1 MTATDVPAGPQP
13 RKSFKEVWL
22 ITIGHA
28 LTHWYPATFYL
39 LLPLIG
45 NELGLSYL
53 QIGSIL
59 TTQAIAGA
67 ISNIPGGL
75 FVDSFGRKGL
85 LMAVSLFWIG
95 APYLLMGF
103 SHDYW
108 LLLTC
113 AALVGIG
120 NNLWHPTAIPLL
132 AQRYPERKGLV
143 VSIHGMG
150 GNVGDAAAPL
160 FAGALLAVLSWREV
174 VVINVIPGIVM
185 SVVLLVMLGR
195 TLTTDPAGHAKAP
208 APKRTLRDT
217 LRDFKP
223 LLANRTLIFLCATSV
238 FRSMTHGGL
247 MTFLP
252 IYLATEMGYS
262 PLWIGASMAVLQTAG
277 FIASPI
283 AGHLS
288 DKMGRREIVMGS
300 MTMTAVIIA
309 AMIVAGGT
317 NAFVFFIAFL
327 GFFFFSIRAVL
338 QAWLLDATP
347 PNMGGSSIGV
357 LFAIQS
363 FGSAFGPLVCGL
375 IADRYGLP
383 ATFYFLVATIIVANM
398 LIFFTPVVEKPMGE
412 KARFAGQPAEWGGAR
427 RVVGGLAE
435 RSPHTLRY
443 LNRARLGG
451 ISKFATI

>member
-1 MTATDVPAGPQP
+1 MTDFAVPSGQAP
-13 RKSFKEVWL
+13 RKSFREVWL

-45 NELGLSYL
+45 NELGLSYV

-59 TTQAIAGA
+59 TTQALCGA

-75 FVDSFGRKGL
+75 LVDSVGRKGL
-85 LMAVSLFWIG
+85 LMAMSLFWIG

-132 AQRYPERKGLV
+132 AQHFPDRKGLA

-150 GNVGDAAAPL
+150 GNVGDAVAP
-160 FAGALLAVLSWREV
+160 FVAGALLAYLTWRQVMV
-174 VVINVIPGIVM
+174 VNVIPGIVM
-185 SVVLLVMLGR
+185 ALLLLVLLGGMQSKSR
-195 TLTTDPAGHAKAP
+195 AAP
-208 APKRTLRDT
+208 GSAARPKRSFNDV
-217 LRDFKP
+217 LRDFRT
-223 LLANRTLIFLCATSV
+223 LLKNRVLIFLCASSV

-247 MTFLP
+247 MAFLP
-252 IYLATEMGYS
+252 IYLARELNYS
-262 PLWIGASMAVLQTAG
+262 PLWIGAAMAALQTAG

-283 AGHLS
+283 SGHLS
-288 DKMGRREIVMGS
+288 DKMGRRQIIMSSMGV
-300 MTMTAVIIA
+300 TAVIIA
-309 AMIVAGGT
+309 FMIMAGQSS
-317 NAFVFFIAFL
+317 AFVFFIAFL

-347 PNMGGSSIGV
+347 ENMGGSAIGV
-357 LFAIQS
+357 LFAIQAL
-363 FGSAFGPLVCGL
+363 GAGIGPLVCGV
-375 IADRYGLP
+375 IADSYGLL

-398 LIFFTPVVEKPMGE
+398 FIFFTPP
-412 KARFAGQPAEWGGAR
+412 PAEETRYAQAP
-427 RVVGGLAE
+427 AE
-435 RSPHTLRY
+435 
-443 LNRARLGG
+443 
-451 ISKFATI
+451 

>member
-1 MTATDVPAGPQP
+1 MSDFAVPSGQAP
-13 RKSFKEVWL
+13 RKSFREVWL

-45 NELGLSYL
+45 NELGLSYV

-59 TTQAIAGA
+59 TTQALCGA

-75 FVDSFGRKGL
+75 LVDSVGRKGL
-85 LMAVSLFWIG
+85 LMAMSLFWIG

-132 AQRYPERKGLV
+132 AQHFPDRKGLA

-150 GNVGDAAAPL
+150 ANVGDAVAP
-160 FAGALLAVLSWREV
+160 FVAGALLVYLTWRQV
-174 VVINVIPGIVM
+174 VVVNVIPGIAM
-185 SVVLLVMLGR
+185 SILLLVLLGGLQSKPR
-195 TLTTDPAGHAKAP
+195 PASAGGTR
-208 APKRTLRDT
+208 PKRSLADM
-217 LRDFKP
+217 LRDFRT
-223 LLANRTLIFLCATSV
+223 LLTNRVLIFLCASSV

-247 MTFLP
+247 MAFLP
-252 IYLATEMGYS
+252 IYLGSELNYS
-262 PLWIGASMAVLQTAG
+262 TVWIGAAMAALQIAG
-277 FIASPI
+277 LIAAPI
-283 AGHLS
+283 SGHLS
-288 DKMGRREIVMGS
+288 DKMGRRQIVMSS
-300 MTMTAVIIA
+300 MAVTAVIIA
-309 AMIVAGGT
+309 FMIMAGQSS
-317 NAFVFFIAFL
+317 AFVFFIAFL

-347 PNMGGSSIGV
+347 ANMGGSSIGL

-363 FGSAFGPLVCGL
+363 LGSSIGPLVCGA
-375 IADRYGLP
+375 IADRYGLL
-383 ATFYFLVATIIVANM
+383 ATFYFLVATIIVANVF
-398 LIFFTPVVEKPMGE
+398 IFFTPPVGE
-412 KARFAGQPAEWGGAR
+412 PQRYAQAPAE
-427 RVVGGLAE
+427 
-435 RSPHTLRY
+435 
-443 LNRARLGG
+443 
-451 ISKFATI
+451 

>member
-1 MTATDVPAGPQP
+1 MTTIDPPADPIA

-45 NELGLSYL
+45 NELGLSYV

-59 TTQAIAGA
+59 TTQALAGA
-67 ISNIPGGL
+67 ISNVPGGL
-75 FVDSFGRKGL
+75 FVDSVGRKGL

-108 LLLTC
+108 LLLSC

-132 AQRYPERKGLV
+132 AQRYPDRKGLV

-150 GNVGDAAAPL
+150 GNVGDALAPL
-160 FAGALLAVLSWREV
+160 VAGALLAVLTWREV
-174 VVINVIPGIVM
+174 VVINVVPGILMAVILL
-185 SVVLLVMLGR
+185 VLLGH
-195 TLTTDPAGHAKAP
+195 TLTTDDPSSTANGSP
-208 APKRTLRDT
+208 PKRTLRDT
-217 LRDFKP
+217 LRDFKA
-223 LLANRTLIFLCATSV
+223 LLANRTLIFLCASSV

-247 MTFLP
+247 LTFLP
-252 IYLATEMGYS
+252 IYLATDMGYS
-262 PLWIGASMAVLQTAG
+262 PIWIGACMAALQTAG
-277 FIASPI
+277 FIACPI

-288 DKMGRREIVMGS
+288 DKMGRRQIVMSS
-300 MTMTAVIIA
+300 MMMTAVIII
-309 AMIVAGGT
+309 AMIFAGGT
-317 NAFVFFIAFL
+317 SAFVFFIAFL

-363 FGSAFGPLVCGL
+363 FGSALGPITCGL
-375 IADRYGLP
+375 IADRYGLLT
-383 ATFYFLVATIIVANM
+383 TFYFLVGTIIAANM
-398 LIFFTPVVEKPMGE
+398 LIFFTPVPDKALGDN
-412 KARFAGQPAEWGGAR
+412 ARFAGQPAE
-427 RVVGGLAE
+427 
-435 RSPHTLRY
+435 
-443 LNRARLGG
+443 
-451 ISKFATI
+451 

>member
-1 MTATDVPAGPQP
+1 LPDKRLVRLTFGWAVRKNAAESSKNKVKMTVAAAPADAPA

-22 ITIGHA
+22 ITIGHS

-59 TTQAIAGA
+59 TTQAFAGA

-75 FVDSFGRKGL
+75 FVDSVGRKGL

-103 SHDYW
+103 THDYW

-132 AQRYPERKGLV
+132 AQRYPDRKGFV

-150 GNVGDAAAPL
+150 GNVGDALAPL
-160 FAGALLAVLSWREV
+160 VAGALLAVLTWREV
-174 VVINVIPGIVM
+174 VIINVVPGIVM
-185 SVVLLVMLGR
+185 AVVLLVLLGR
-195 TLTTDPAGHAKAP
+195 TLSATPAPTLP
-208 APKRTLRDT
+208 APKRTLADT
-217 LRDFKP
+217 WRDFRP

-247 MTFLP
+247 LTFLP
-252 IYLATEMGYS
+252 IYLATDMGYS
-262 PLWIGASMAVLQTAG
+262 PFWIGACMAALQTAG
-277 FIASPI
+277 FIACPI

-288 DKMGRREIVMGS
+288 DKMGRRQIVMSS
-300 MTMTAVIIA
+300 MAMTAVIIA

-317 NAFVFFIAFL
+317 GAFVFFIAFL

-357 LFAIQS
+357 LFAIQA
-363 FGSAFGPLVCGL
+363 FGSGIGPIVCGL
-375 IADRYGLP
+375 IADRYGLIT
-383 ATFYFLVATIIVANM
+383 TFYFLVGTIIVANL
-398 LIFFTPVVEKPMGE
+398 LIFFTPVVERDE
-412 KARFAGQPAEWGGAR
+412 KARFAGQPAE
-427 RVVGGLAE
+427 
-435 RSPHTLRY
+435 
-443 LNRARLGG
+443 
-451 ISKFATI
+451 